1 MFERL
6 HWTNLHGKP
15 VHAFSYLI
23 DKAHSKYTMNYGM
36 FLKRYKDSFLFT
48 TAELPEII
56 GNRFGIS
63 CRYLIRSWCSYLP
76 L

>member
-1 MFERL
+1 MGGFKSISEFGSLLRRIFNQEAEAMFERL

-36 FLKRYKDSFLFT
+36 FLKRYKDSL
-48 TAELPEII
+48 
-56 GNRFGIS
+56 
-63 CRYLIRSWCSYLP
+63 LIYYG
-76 L
+76 

>member
-36 FLKRYKDSFLFT
+36 FLKRYKDSL
-48 TAELPEII
+48 
-56 GNRFGIS
+56 
-63 CRYLIRSWCSYLP
+63 LIYYG
-76 L
+76 